1 MKVLIVSG
9 FLGAGKT
16 TFIREMS
23 RKTSLDF
30 VVMENEYGEVG
41 IDADLLDNDR
51 QMDIW
56 ELTEGCICCSM
67 KSDFAS
73 SVLTIANT
81 LDPEYLIVEPTGVG
95 VLSNVIRNLQQ
106 IQYQRITLLS
116 PVTIL
121 DARNFNDSL
130 REYRELM
137 EDQIR
142 ASGTIV
148 VSKRDFGDSG
158 ASPEARL
165 LETEIRRLNPGARIQ
180 IPHYSALPAE
190 WWKDLLTTDLEGRKT
205 VSSSLETPDL
215 ENLGLKNISLP
226 SGNHLIAFLERLI
239 SGAYGNI
246 WRAKGFVRTGDCWL
260 RFDVVNG
267 QYTIAGFQETEIPK
281 SIFIG
286 KNLQRG
292 ALRKALLLQ
301 EGAAGN

>member
-142 ASGTIV
+142 AAGTIV
-148 VSKRDFGDSG
+148 VSKRDFGDSE

-165 LETEIRRLNPGARIQ
+165 LEAEIRRLNPTARIQ

-205 VSSSLETPDL
+205 AAPALETPDL
-215 ENLGLKNISLP
+215 ENLGLKNVCLP
-226 SGNHLIAFLERLI
+226 SGNHLIAFLEDLI
-239 SGAYGNI
+239 SGSYGSI

-267 QYTIAGFQETEIPK
+267 QYTITGFQETEIPK

-286 KNLQRG
+286 KNLKRG

-301 EGAAGN
+301 EGAAGK